1 MSYCNRF
8 KAISRQFRHATR
20 LSTPRTL
27 TATGVRQ
34 FTPVLTQTSALPNYL
49 SSLPKQSFACKSLP
63 TAAFSTV
70 TSNATSSTIST
81 EEGDESE
88 ESSGK
93 SKGMS
98 KEGDNADGPRTQ
110 EKVYDPGIE
119 DKEQPYEFAEE
130 KPEQKG
136 EENSQETAQP
146 DLKDGKE
153 EIPETKGAKEETP
166 ASDANEAKEQ
176 TTKVKEGMGWWKAFK
191 NTIGRMAE
199 EPESGGGSSR
209 DAERLEAENVRLRQI
224 GANLQDDLVRLR
236 NRTDKEK
243 KEIEKFACE
252 KFAKELLTVQDNF
265 DLAMK
270 NLTPEIKSTLD
281 NKEVL
286 SVLEGVEMTQK
297 TLIKA
302 FEKFDIKKIETVGV
316 ADFSCHE
323 VMFTL
328 KMEGKPENEIIEV
341 LRDGYWIGDRV
352 LRAAQVGVVKNT

>member
-70 TSNATSSTIST
+70 TSNATSSNIST

-119 DKEQPYEFAEE
+119 DKEQPYEFADQKPEDTGEE
-130 KPEQKG
+130 KL
-136 EENSQETAQP
+136 QETPQP
-146 DLKDGKE
+146 DLKD
-153 EIPETKGAKEETP
+153 TKEETP
-166 ASDANEAKEQ
+166 EANETNEAKEQ

-199 EPESGGGSSR
+199 DPESGGGSSR
-209 DAERLEAENVRLRQI
+209 DVERLEAENVRLRQI

-302 FEKFDIKKIETVGV
+302 FEKFNIKKIETAGV